1 MTCYQYVV
9 SGGSDGML
17 KVWDRLKLDPVSS
30 FVAHLGCEV
39 AGIAVWEGT
48 IITVGTDDRRVRI
61 HDMTPWLITAIDR
74 VDMFYMWR
82 VLKSITSTP
91 ARVEVALTNLV
102 RHYRFS
108 ASVVFVEHFLTLG
121 VPISDANLAFMRVTN
136 THERLAFLQY
146 LDADGDGSVSDA
158 DLVTSLQV
166 PLAAA
171 RAVLCRVMSVE
182 VPPVGL
188 QRAFQCPKLST
199 DALYARLAVGS
210 LSLKRLVVAAGAH
223 WLYSNRRVPGQCF
236 RLFGVSGVVSMVTQ
250 YLHVEDMTAVA
261 VTCHDCNSVSTLG
274 IFWRIVNF
282 DGPRF
287 PLERYGCKC
296 NAVLN
301 HTIDFVHKLTVT
313 CDALLLM
320 PMVQLPVL
328 CTAPRVWT
336 SCGRSVRH
344 WPTVLSVLL
353 PETPAD
359 AQLQPD
365 R

>member
-1 MTCYQYVV
+1 MVAHSDAICSLAQSNTQVVSGCSDGKLKVWAIDGWHSTGVMASKTRFVGRMMTCYQYVV

-250 YLHVEDMTAVA
+250 LRAT
-261 VTCHDCNSVSTLG
+261 
-274 IFWRIVNF
+274 
-282 DGPRF
+282 
-287 PLERYGCKC
+287 
-296 NAVLN
+296 
-301 HTIDFVHKLTVT
+301 TVT
-313 CDALLLM
+313 RC
-320 PMVQLPVL
+320 P
-328 CTAPRVWT
+328 
-336 SCGRSVRH
+336 H
-344 WPTVLSVLL
+344 WASFGGS
-353 PETPAD
+353 
-359 AQLQPD
+359 
-365 R
+365 